1 LGGEGTI
8 FMDGGDQ
15 YTGYERSRSH
25 QNCLPFNP
33 FPQISVDN
41 FSKEFI

>member
-1 LGGEGTI
+1 MI

-15 YTGYERSRSH
+15 YTGHERLRSH
-25 QNCLPFNP
+25 QNRLSFNP
-33 FPQISVDN
+33 FPQISVDK